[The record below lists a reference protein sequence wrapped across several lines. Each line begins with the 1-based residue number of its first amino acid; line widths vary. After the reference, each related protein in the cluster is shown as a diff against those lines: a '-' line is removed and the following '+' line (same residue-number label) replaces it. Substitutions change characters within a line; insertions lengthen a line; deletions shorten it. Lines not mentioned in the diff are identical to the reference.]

1 MVGSR
6 IALQPL
12 RSLGA
17 PSRSAFRVTSH
28 PSSRYASTAA
38 HVNPNA
44 IPSQSSKWL
53 RRLVYAGI
61 FGGLGMF
68 AGTRVD
74 EKLAIPLVPGTK
86 EDTSALERLQ
96 LVFDRATPVL
106 MELRN
111 NPDYEESDVYGNYS
125 EEEKSSRLTSG
136 PLRGTRGLALQ
147 VWFLFQPTHSQ
158 ADLIGL
164 LSCKMLQPVLYCLP
178 PQNKC
183 LAMHIYP
190 RDPTYSD
197 PKRLYTES
205 LLERERKG
213 SHQRGLPRSR
223 SRRMANNDPR
233 WRHRN
238 RAR

>member
-12 RSLGA
+12 RFLGT
-17 PSRSAFRVTSH
+17 PSRSAFRATSR

-38 HVNPNA
+38 HVNTINP
-44 IPSQSSKWL
+44 PSQSSKWL

-86 EDTSALERLQ
+86 QDTNALERLQ
-96 LVFDRATPVL
+96 LVFDKATPIV

-111 NPDYEESDVYGNYS
+111 NLDYEESDVYGNYS

-147 VWFLFQPTHSQ
+147 VWFLFQPTHF
-158 ADLIGL
+158 L
-164 LSCKMLQPVLYCLP
+164 LSCKMALMP
-178 PQNKC
+178 PPNKY
-183 LAMHIYP
+183 LIIHT
-190 RDPTYSD
+190 PT
-197 PKRLYTES
+197 
-205 LLERERKG
+205 
-213 SHQRGLPRSR
+213 
-223 SRRMANNDPR
+223 
-233 WRHRN
+233 
-238 RAR
+238 

>member
-12 RSLGA
+12 RFLGA
-17 PSRSAFRVTSH
+17 PTRSAFRATSR
-28 PSSRYASTAA
+28 PSSRYASSTA
-38 HVNPNA
+38 HVNTTNA
-44 IPSQSSKWL
+44 PSQSSKWL

-86 EDTSALERLQ
+86 QDTNALERLQ
-96 LVFDRATPVL
+96 LVFDKATPIV

-125 EEEKSSRLTSG
+125 EDEKSSRLTSG

-147 VWFLFQPTHSQ
+147 VWFLFQPTHSL

-164 LSCKMLQPVLYCLP
+164 LSCKMVSMP
-178 PQNKC
+178 PPKSIPD
-183 LAMHIYP
+183 HTYP
-190 RDPTYSD
+190 YEMPPILTKNVY
-197 PKRLYTES
+197 YTES

-213 SHQRGLPRSR
+213 SHQCGLPRSR
-223 SRRMANNDPR
+223 TRRMADNDPR
-233 WRHRN
+233 RCHCN